1 MVKTAHFMV
10 DRKQRGNMEGAPN
23 GPALLKGPALVKGPS
38 PVFYHLPTMS
48 LYDESTEGVG
58 QSSQEEQV
66 QSNWAHSRLICS

>member
-23 GPALLKGPALVKGPS
+23 GPALLKGPS

-66 QSNWAHSRLICS
+66 QSNLAHSRLICS